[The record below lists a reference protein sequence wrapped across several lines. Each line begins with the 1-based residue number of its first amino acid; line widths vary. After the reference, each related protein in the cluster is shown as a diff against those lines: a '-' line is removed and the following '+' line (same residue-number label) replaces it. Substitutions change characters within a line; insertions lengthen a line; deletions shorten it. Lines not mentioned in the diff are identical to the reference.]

1 MPPSDRRRLRTPL
14 AGLLLALGLVWLTAL
29 MRSRPSPEEPEVS
42 AVPTAIGEDWYR
54 LYFSEPDG
62 LNAVRLRGG
71 PDAALAQAIDQSQY
85 SVDVAAYDL
94 DLWSIRDALIRA
106 HRRGVEVRVVTEAD
120 NLGRREIVDLVTAR
134 IGVLGDNLPSLMHHK
149 FVVIDQLE
157 VWTGSMNWTLG
168 SVYRAN
174 NNLLAIRSG
183 ELATSYLREFEEMFL
198 ENRFGALS
206 RADTPVPRMVI
217 GGAEVHVLFSPDD
230 GVLKQLLALVGGAQR
245 SIEFLAFAF
254 TSTDLAQVMID
265 RAQLGVEVRGVFDE
279 EQAGGLGSVYRR
291 MREAGMEVRLDSLR
305 GDMHHKVILIDR
317 AIVVTG
323 SYNFSR
329 SAEERNDENLLILE
343 APQLAAEYLIEFDQI
358 FRRARR

>member
-14 AGLLLALGLVWLTAL
+14 AGLLLALGLVWLMAL
-29 MRSRPSPEEPEVS
+29 MRSRPSPEEPAVS

-54 LYFSEPDG
+54 LYFSEPGG

-120 NLGRREIVDLVTAR
+120 NLGRREIADLVTAR
-134 IGVLGDNLPSLMHHK
+134 IAVLGDNLPSLMHHK

-168 SVYRAN
+168 SAYRGN
-174 NNLLAIRSG
+174 NNLLAIRSR
-183 ELATSYLREFEEMFL
+183 ELATSYMREFEEMFL

-206 RADTPVPRMVI
+206 RADTPVPRVVI
-217 GGAEVHVLFSPDD
+217 GAAEVHVLFSPDD
-230 GVLKQLLALVGGAQR
+230 GVLRQLLALVGGAER
-245 SIEFLAFAF
+245 SVEFLAFAF

-265 RAQLGVEVRGVFDE
+265 RARHGVEVRGVFDE
-279 EQAGGLGSVYRR
+279 EQAGGQGSVYGL

-329 SAEERNDENLLILE
+329 SAEERNDENLIILHS
-343 APQLAAEYLIEFDQI
+343 PQVAAQYLIEFDRI
-358 FRRARR
+358 FRRALR